1 MANHLSSC
9 HLTQKTQ
16 KNMNAQGGI
25 SREISM
31 KIRLEIYRNVHSG
44 LKYGKKCNFG
54 KPQLLPQGLNIN
66 VL

>member
-16 KNMNAQGGI
+16 KKKMNAQGGI

-44 LKYGKKCNFG
+44 LNYGKK
-54 KPQLLPQGLNIN
+54 
-66 VL
+66 V

>member
-44 LKYGKKCNFG
+44 LNYGKKCNFRM
-54 KPQLLPQGLNIN
+54 PQ
-66 VL
+66 